1 MGLYR
6 VHFVDHGD
14 NVYATEYLEHDD
26 DESAIEAAHRMN
38 VPSIGAGFD
47 LWDDERLVHRHRN

>member
-1 MGLYR
+1 MVLYR

-14 NVYATEYLEHDD
+14 NVYSTHYVEHDGD
-26 DESAIEAAHRMN
+26 DEVIEAAHRMN

-47 LWDDERLVHRHRN
+47 VWDDERLVYRHRN

>member
-1 MGLYR
+1 MRMPLYR

-14 NVYATEYLEHDD
+14 NVYPTEYMEHDD
-26 DESAIEAAHRMN
+26 DQEAIAVAQRMN

-47 LWDDERLVHRHRN
+47 V

>member
-1 MGLYR
+1 MVLYR

-26 DESAIEAAHRMN
+26 DESGIAAARSMN
-38 VPSIGAGFD
+38 VLSIGPGSD
-47 LWDDERLVHRHRN
+47 LSDVERLAYRHPN

>member
-1 MGLYR
+1 MVLYR

-26 DESAIEAAHRMN
+26 DESAIQAAHRMN
-38 VPSIGAGFD
+38 VPSIGAGFGP
-47 LWDDERLVHRHRN
+47 LG

>member
-1 MGLYR
+1 MVLDR

-38 VPSIGAGFD
+38 MPSIGAGFGP
-47 LWDDERLVHRHRN
+47 LG